1 MEVKLRSN
9 LSESE
14 LESRKKLGERY
25 NTAKELQGLKDRV
38 AGLRIAINL
47 LISEEK
53 KITKQIEQ
61 HQAKF
66 RSTEVD

>member
-1 MEVKLRSN
+1 LRSN

-14 LESRKKLGERY
+14 LESRKKLGKRY
-25 NTAKELQGLKDRV
+25 NTARELQALKDRV

-66 RSTEVD
+66 RSTEVV

>member
-14 LESRKKLGERY
+14 LESRKELGERY
-25 NTAKELQGLKDRV
+25 NTAKELQALKDRV

>member
-1 MEVKLRSN
+1 MRSN

-14 LESRKKLGERY
+14 PESRKKLGERY
-25 NTAKELQGLKDRV
+25 NTAKELQALKDRV

-53 KITKQIEQ
+53 KIVKRIEQ
-61 HQAKF
+61 HQAEF

>member
-1 MEVKLRSN
+1 MRSN

-25 NTAKELQGLKDRV
+25 NTAKELQALKDRV
-38 AGLRIAINL
+38 AGLRIVINL
-47 LISEEK
+47 LMSEEK
-53 KITKQIEQ
+53 KIVKQIEQ

-66 RSTEVD
+66 RSTEVV

>member
-1 MEVKLRSN
+1 LISK

-14 LESRKKLGERY
+14 LEERKKLGEWYHASR
-25 NTAKELQGLKDRV
+25 ELQALKDRV

-66 RSTEVD
+66 RSTEAE

>member
-1 MEVKLRSN
+1 MRSN

-25 NTAKELQGLKDRV
+25 NTAKELQALKDSV

-66 RSTEVD
+66 RSTEVV

>member
-1 MEVKLRSN
+1 MAVKLRSN

-25 NTAKELQGLKDRV
+25 NTARELQALKDRV

-66 RSTEVD
+66 KSTEVY

>member
-1 MEVKLRSN
+1 MRSN
-9 LSESE
+9 LSEYE

-25 NTAKELQGLKDRV
+25 NTAKELQALKDRV
-38 AGLRIAINL
+38 AGLRIVINL

-66 RSTEVD
+66 KSTEVY

>member
-1 MEVKLRSN
+1 MRSN

-14 LESRKKLGERY
+14 LESRKRLGERY
-25 NTAKELQGLKDRV
+25 NTAKELQVLKDRV

-53 KITKQIEQ
+53 NITNQIEQ
-61 HQAKF
+61 HQAKS

>member
-1 MEVKLRSN
+1 LRSK
-9 LSESE
+9 LPESE

-25 NTAKELQGLKDRV
+25 NTARELQALKDRV

-47 LISEEK
+47 LIFEEK
-53 KITKQIEQ
+53 KIAKQIEQ

>member
-1 MEVKLRSN
+1 MRSN

-25 NTAKELQGLKDRV
+25 NTARELQALKDRV